1 MAYTLQSHTPV
12 LLDEVMKL
20 LALREGSVVLDGTA
34 GAGGHAEE
42 IAQYIGLGGTLV
54 CLDQD
59 SDALALASV
68 RLSTC
73 AVKTRFL
80 NTNFRNLASALDTFS
95 IPFVDA
101 ILLDLGIS
109 GMHLTDSKRGFS
121 FERDEPLLMTMHHPL
136 PKGAETA
143 GTIVNRMSEKD
154 LMDIFFRYGEERFSR
169 RIAHA
174 IVRERARKPIK
185 TSKELADIILSAVG
199 RRGKTHPATRVF
211 QALRVVVNDELG
223 ALSDGIAE
231 GVKRLSP
238 GGRIAIIS
246 FQSMEDRIVKHTFRD
261 LAKSGTVNILTKKPI
276 IPSRAEVLANPR
288 SRSAKLRGAEK
299 I

>member
-42 IAQYIGLGGTLV
+42 IARRIGPGGTLV

-95 IPFVDA
+95 IPSVDA

-109 GMHLTDSKRGFS
+109 GMHLTDSQRGFS
-121 FERDEPLLMTMHHPL
+121 FERDEPLLMTMQHPL
-136 PKGAETA
+136 PEGRETA
-143 GTIVNRMSEKD
+143 ETIVNRMSEKD
-154 LMDIFFRYGEERFSR
+154 LVDIFFRYGEERFSR

-174 IVRERARKPIK
+174 IVRERVRKPIK
-185 TSKELADIILSAVG
+185 TSKELADIISNAVG
-199 RRGKTHPATRVF
+199 RRGKRHPATRVF
-211 QALRVVVNDELG
+211 QALRIVVNDELG
-223 ALSDGIAE
+223 ALTDAIAE
-231 GVKRLSP
+231 GVHRLSP

-246 FQSMEDRIVKHTFRD
+246 FQSMEDRIVKHMFRD
-261 LAKSGTVNILTKKPI
+261 FVKSGTVSVLTKKPI

-288 SRSAKLRGAEK
+288 SRSAKLRGVEK